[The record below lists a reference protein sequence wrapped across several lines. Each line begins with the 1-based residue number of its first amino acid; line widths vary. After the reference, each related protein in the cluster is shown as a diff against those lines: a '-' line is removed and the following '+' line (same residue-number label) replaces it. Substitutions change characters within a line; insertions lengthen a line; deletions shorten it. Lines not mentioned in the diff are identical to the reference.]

1 MYFSIYLL
9 VFVVQLIEKYSGI
22 AFTQLFA
29 DLRWCVL
36 YKLIVGFFIV
46 LHPHAV
52 LFEFQPIDPVI
63 VLHWNFLFAEIDP
76 ELLTPLQYAI
86 VNTDIVYILVI
97 E

>member
-36 YKLIVGFFIV
+36 YKLIVGFFID
-46 LHPHAV
+46 L
-52 LFEFQPIDPVI
+52 IDG
-63 VLHWNFLFAEIDP
+63 N
-76 ELLTPLQYAI
+76 LLISPRKCL
-86 VNTDIVYILVI
+86 
-97 E
+97 